1 MSVMSGTFPYTYR
14 VFYMTVICA
23 LILNRGAPLLRRP
36 LPLQPDPTN
45 PTRRA
50 RSPVPMR
57 SLRQLA
63 ASGLSNLPDNPT
75 PLPDEKDGPSSGLSR
90 ASSGSRYTT
99 RRQQTPYLCW
109 ILQLSSGSSGYM
121 RRYERGYPGEIGRR
135 RIRDGALEVLRL
147 VGGWVG
153 TEGRY
158 LTHHCPS
165 ISTTVDMDFGE
176 FHASSAH
183 LGESSVRRYV

>member
-1 MSVMSGTFPYTYR
+1 MR
-14 VFYMTVICA
+14 C
-23 LILNRGAPLLRRP
+23 LRP
-36 LPLQPDPTN
+36 I
-45 PTRRA
+45 
-50 RSPVPMR
+50 V
-57 SLRQLA
+57 

-75 PLPDEKDGPSSGLSR
+75 PPPDEKDGPSSGLSR

-99 RRQQTPYLCW
+99 RRQQTSNLCW
-109 ILQLSSGSSGYM
+109 ILRLSSGSSGYI

-135 RIRDGALEVLRL
+135 KIRDGALEVLRL

-165 ISTTVDMDFGE
+165 ISTILDMDFGE

-183 LGESSVRRYV
+183 LGEWSVRRFV